1 MTLKKRYL
9 IFCILIWIAVIGI
22 APLNVYVV
30 SMSDIVLIAGVI
42 AIVIA
47 GALFLFMANSRKGG
61 KVAVSVISLLVTVA
75 FLMCGYFCNPYW
87 NSTSRHSDPVP
98 ASLGYD
104 EVLTSDAAMEDLEY
118 AMRYFRKLHPACYR
132 GVPADV
138 EQRFS
143 EVRADISSRDSIT
156 VNELARDI
164 ESIFALLHDGHTLAS
179 IMDRDN
185 RFIKYALEWDGDG
198 YSVTAVN
205 GVTIAEL
212 LAQKSDIY
220 SFECESSELSDISND
235 IISVAGLDYLG
246 FDIDDGITYTL
257 VNAEGDTRE
266 VVCHDE
272 DYLTIDEYYAYNGVE
287 NESSEEEY
295 EFVNY
300 EIDESRSLAILN
312 LYECNFNDE
321 YKDTVREMFTEV
333 RDKGIQ
339 NVAVDV
345 RFNPGGSDT
354 VVIEF
359 FRYLDIDEY
368 RICTCDWRLGPI
380 MIDDNDGIVH
390 NDRYEDLTFTGNLY
404 VLTTS
409 ETFSAAMEMAQ
420 FVRDNDLGIIIGE
433 APGNDP
439 NSYGDVAYFSLPN
452 SHIFMQISTKNW
464 VRADAD
470 APAGLIE
477 PDIECDI
484 THYDDSREAL
494 YEAISEDR

>member
-1 MTLKKRYL
+1 MPIISFILTYYNLPVQML
-9 IFCILIWIAVIGI
+9 CECI
-22 APLNVYVV
+22 
-30 SMSDIVLIAGVI
+30 
-42 AIVIA
+42 
-47 GALFLFMANSRKGG
+47 
-61 KVAVSVISLLVTVA
+61 
-75 FLMCGYFCNPYW
+75 
-87 NSTSRHSDPVP
+87 
-98 ASLGYD
+98 
-104 EVLTSDAAMEDLEY
+104 
-118 AMRYFRKLHPACYR
+118 
-132 GVPADV
+132 
-138 EQRFS
+138 
-143 EVRADISSRDSIT
+143 DSI
-156 VNELARDI
+156 LAL
-164 ESIFALLHDGHTLAS
+164 SLS
-179 IMDRDN
+179 
-185 RFIKYALEWDGDG
+185 
-198 YSVTAVN
+198 
-205 GVTIAEL
+205 AE
-212 LAQKSDIY
+212 
-220 SFECESSELSDISND
+220 ERE
-235 IISVAGLDYLG
+235 IIV
-246 FDIDDGITYTL
+246 IDDGSDVSPMNELMKYGDDIIYVRQKNGGVSVARNAGLHMAKGTYIQFVDGDDQLILTPYEQCL
-257 VNAEGDTRE
+257 DIVRRQPQAEIILFDFTHQLHEKANPRGNISPKSGAELMKNHNIRGSVWSCLFRQSVRGKLEFTPGIE
-266 VVCHDE
+266 YGEDE
-272 DYLTIDEYYAYNGVE
+272 
-287 NESSEEEY
+287 

-345 RFNPGGSDT
+345 RFNPGGSDA

-390 NDRYEDLTFTGNLY
+390 NNRYKDLTFTGNLY